1 MAHKLSLLTKK
12 LNNTPLLIEPASFES
27 ILDYLTD
34 RNTGEM
40 AITASQQPR
49 EEKYLNYNTDTSVG
63 LIEIDGALTYKTTG
77 WEAFCGG
84 TSYES
89 IVEQFNAMS
98 AQGMKT
104 LVLWA
109 DSGGGEAYGMMETG
123 RYLRKQA
130 NELGIQIITYVDGLS
145 ASACYGVTCIADK
158 VIMNPNSEVGSIGV
172 VVRLMNDS
180 KALEQAGYERTFVFA
195 GGNKV
200 PFAEDGEFRKEFLE
214 DIQVKV
220 DSLYKEFTG
229 YVSEMRSIP
238 VDQVKSTEAKVF
250 MAEDAVSLGLADILM
265 THEEFSEY
273 LADVAQKDNRMISK
287 SKLFNFSKQAENEI
301 TEEVQ
306 MKELEE
312 LQVQHSAL
320 ETKFTAQEAELV
332 AQVNMVASLSADLA
346 KVQEQLAA
354 TVAEKEAVL
363 AQAEVAKAETRKA
376 AIASVEKDADKA
388 KTLYESIGELPE
400 AAFNTV
406 IVSLQAKDEKL
417 EDSDLFVKKSKNT
430 EVEEPESENATSA
443 ILKAKYAKQ

>member
-1 MAHKLSLLTKK
+1 MAHKLTLLTKK

-27 ILDYLTD
+27 ILEYLSD

-40 AITASQQPR
+40 AITASHQPKQER
-49 EEKYLNYNTDTSVG
+49 HLNFNQDTMVG

-98 AQGMKT
+98 NQGMKT

-109 DSGGGEAYGMMETG
+109 DSGGGEAYAMMETG

-130 NELGIQIITYVDGLS
+130 DEMGIQIITYVDGLS
-145 ASACYGVTCIADK
+145 ASACYGITCIADR
-158 VIMNPNSEVGSIGV
+158 VVMNPNSEAGSIGV

-180 KALEQAGYERTFVFA
+180 KALEKAGYERTFVYA

-200 PFAEDGEFRKEFLE
+200 PFEEGGEFRKDFLD
-214 DIQVKV
+214 DIQYKV
-220 DSLYKEFTG
+220 DSLYEEFTG
-229 YVSEMRSIP
+229 YVSEMRNIP

-250 MAEDAVSLGLADILM
+250 MAEDAVSLGLADVLM

-273 LADVAQKDNRMISK
+273 LADIAQKDNRMISK
-287 SKLFNFSKQAENEI
+287 SKLFNFSKQAEDEI

-312 LQVQHSAL
+312 LQAQHSAL

-332 AQVNMVASLSADLA
+332 AQLEKVTSLSAELA
-346 KVQEQLAA
+346 QVKEELSASI
-354 TVAEKEAVL
+354 AEKEAVL
-363 AQAEVAKAETRKA
+363 AKAEVEKVAKRKA
-376 AIASVEKDADKA
+376 SIAEVEKDSAKA
-388 KTLYESIGELPE
+388 YALYESIGELSE

-406 IVSLQAKDEKL
+406 INSLQAKEEKL
-417 EDSDLFVKKSKNT
+417 EDSDLFTQKSKNT
-430 EVEEPESENATSA
+430 EVEETVAENATSA
-443 ILKAKYAKQ
+443 ILKAKYQNQ